1 MNWVEEKNIDF
12 KSVKHLS
19 NELKINSLLSA
30 MLVRRNIKTYDQAKT
45 FFRPKFEDLHDP
57 FLMKDMDVAFKR
69 LKEAIINKEKVMVFG
84 DYDVDG
90 TSSVAMMSL
99 YLESKGIITSTYL
112 PERNSEGYGISIKAI
127 DIAFEQNIKLIIALD
142 CGIKAHKQISYA
154 KEKDIEF
161 IICDHHNPSDKIPEA
176 YAVLNPKR
184 LDCDYPFK
192 ELCGCGVGFKLIQAL
207 EKNNPNKK
215 EIINYLDLVAL
226 AISADVVPLIDEN
239 RIMSYLGLQI
249 INSDPKPG
257 IHSLL
262 KSNPKKEYV
271 LSDLMFYLAP
281 RINAAGRVKH
291 AKLASDLLACVN
303 ESKLDE
309 LTKEIEELNS
319 MRKLIEKEMTQEAI
333 QQAETCELKKSII
346 VSSSNWNKGVIG
358 IVAARLVDKFYKPS
372 LVFSESENGFLTA
385 SARSIKGIN
394 LYKVLEDCNEY
405 IEKFGGHKY
414 AAGLSIKKENLE
426 KFKSTFDK
434 AVEKQIDNQ
443 KLDQELLIESTIE
456 LEDITP
462 KFFRILKQFEP
473 FGPGNRMP
481 VFKSDNLKVKGKPL
495 ELGDEKEHI
504 KLNLTQNNKSVFS
517 SIGFFLSSKFNSI
530 KNKSQL
536 SVAYTIEENH
546 WNGNSII
553 QLKIKDMK

>member
-504 KLNLTQNNKSVFS
+504 KLNLTQNYKSVFS